1 MTNEDTQPTNEN
13 TQLAPM
19 NNCTDLYTPAS
30 YSSIQATDTATKK
43 LVVNAMNN
51 AESLSVHEGEI
62 LNVIGVFTKP
72 GVRRARDK
80 NGVDM
85 PCTNTTLVCED
96 GTAYFSQS
104 EGVRNAADN
113 FMAAGLF
120 DDGEI
125 VPMKLVS
132 SKFPNGNTR
141 KTLVLV

>member
-1 MTNEDTQPTNEN
+1 MSNDN

-19 NNCTDLYTPAS
+19 DNCTDLYTPSS

-43 LVVNAMNN
+43 LVVNAINN
-51 AESLSVHEGEI
+51 AESLSDHEGEI

-120 DDGEI
+120 DEGEVI
-125 VPMKLVS
+125 PMKLVS
-132 SKFPNGNTR
+132 SKLPNGNTR

>member
-1 MTNEDTQPTNEN
+1 MTNEN

-19 NNCTDLYTPAS
+19 DACTDLYTPSS
-30 YSSIQATDTATKK
+30 YSSIKATDTATKK

-51 AESLSVHEGEI
+51 ADSLSDHEGEVI
-62 LNVIGVFTKP
+62 NVIGVFTKP
-72 GVRRARDK
+72 GIRRSRDK
-80 NGVDM
+80 NGVDT

-120 DDGEI
+120 DGDE
-125 VPMKLVS
+125 VVSMKLVS
-132 SKFPNGNTR
+132 TKLPNGNTR

>member
-1 MTNEDTQPTNEN
+1 MNET
-13 TQLAPM
+13 TQLATLD
-19 NNCTDLYTPAS
+19 TDTNLYTPSS
-30 YSSIQATDTATKK
+30 YSSIQPTDAETRK

-51 AESLSVHEGEI
+51 AESLSEHEGET
-62 LNVIGVFTKP
+62 LDVIGVFTKP
-72 GVRRARDK
+72 GIRRARDK
-80 NGVDM
+80 NGVDT

-120 DDGEI
+120 DEGET
-125 VPMKLVS
+125 VPMKLIS
-132 SKFPNGNTR
+132 SKLPNGNTR

>member
-1 MTNEDTQPTNEN
+1 MINDN

-19 NNCTDLYTPAS
+19 DNHTDLYTPAS
-30 YSSIQATDTATKK
+30 YSSIKATDTATRK

-51 AESLSVHEGEI
+51 AKSLSEHEGET

-72 GVRRARDK
+72 GIRRARDK

-120 DDGEI
+120 EEGEI

-132 SKFPNGNTR
+132 GKLPNGNTR

>member
-1 MTNEDTQPTNEN
+1 MTNEDTQ
-13 TQLAPM
+13 LATM
-19 NNCTDLYTPAS
+19 DNCTDLYTPAS
-30 YSSIQATDTATKK
+30 YSSIKVTDTATKK

-51 AESLSVHEGEI
+51 AGSLSDYEGET

-72 GVRRARDK
+72 GIRRARDK
-80 NGVDM
+80 NGVDA

-120 DDGEI
+120 EEGEI

-132 SKFPNGNTR
+132 YKLPNGNTR

>member
-1 MTNEDTQPTNEN
+1 MTNDS

-19 NNCTDLYTPAS
+19 EKCTDLYTPAS
-30 YSSIQATDTATKK
+30 YSSIQATDAATKK

-51 AESLSVHEGEI
+51 AESLSDHEGET
-62 LNVIGVFTKP
+62 LDVIGVFTKP
-72 GVRRARDK
+72 GIRRARDK
-80 NGVDM
+80 NGVDT
-85 PCTNTTLVCED
+85 PCTNTTLVCEV

-120 DDGEI
+120 EEGEI

-132 SKFPNGNTR
+132 SKLPNGNTR

>member
-1 MTNEDTQPTNEN
+1 MTETN
-13 TQLAPM
+13 QLAIVDS
-19 NNCTDLYTPAS
+19 TDLYAPS
-30 YSSIQATDTATKK
+30 NYSSIKPADAETRK
-43 LVVNAMNN
+43 LVINAMNN
-51 AESLSVHEGEI
+51 AESLSNHEGET

-80 NGVDM
+80 NGIDT
-85 PCTNTTLVCED
+85 PCTNTTIVCAD
-96 GTAYFSQS
+96 GPAYFSQS

-132 SKFPNGNTR
+132 FTLPNGNTR
-141 KTLVLV
+141 KTLVLI

>member
-1 MTNEDTQPTNEN
+1 MTNDN

-19 NNCTDLYTPAS
+19 DNRTDLYTPSS
-30 YSSIQATDTATKK
+30 YSSIKATDAETKK

-51 AESLSVHEGEI
+51 AESLSDHEGEI

-72 GVRRARDK
+72 GIRRARDK

-96 GTAYFSQS
+96 GTAYLSQS

-120 DDGEI
+120 DEGEI
-125 VPMKLVS
+125 VPMKLVA
-132 SKFPNGNTR
+132 SKLPNGNTR

>member
-1 MTNEDTQPTNEN
+1 MTNEN

-19 NNCTDLYTPAS
+19 DNCTDLYTPSS
-30 YSSIQATDTATKK
+30 YSSIQATDAETKK
-43 LVVNAMNN
+43 LVVNAMND
-51 AESLSVHEGEI
+51 AESLADHEGET
-62 LNVIGVFTKP
+62 LDVVGVFTKP
-72 GVRRARDK
+72 GIRRSRDK

-120 DDGEI
+120 DEGEI
-125 VPMKLVS
+125 VPMRLVS
-132 SKFPNGNTR
+132 SKLPNGNTR

>member
-1 MTNEDTQPTNEN
+1 MINET
-13 TQLAPM
+13 TQLATM

-30 YSSIQATDTATKK
+30 YSTITVTDTATKK

-51 AESLSVHEGEI
+51 AASLSDHEGET

-72 GVRRARDK
+72 GIRRARDK
-80 NGVDM
+80 NGADM

-120 DDGEI
+120 DEGEI
-125 VPMKLVS
+125 VPMKLVA
-132 SKFPNGNTR
+132 SKLPNGNTR

>member
-1 MTNEDTQPTNEN
+1 MTNDN

-19 NNCTDLYTPAS
+19 DNCTDLYTPAS
-30 YSSIQATDTATKK
+30 YSSIKATDTATKK

-51 AESLSVHEGEI
+51 AESLAEYAGKT

-72 GVRRARDK
+72 GIRRARDK
-80 NGVDM
+80 NGVDT

-120 DDGEI
+120 EEGEI
-125 VPMKLVS
+125 VPMKLIS
-132 SKFPNGNTR
+132 SKLPNGNTR

>member
-1 MTNEDTQPTNEN
+1 MTNEN

-19 NNCTDLYTPAS
+19 DSCTDLYTPSS
-30 YSSIQATDTATKK
+30 YSSIQATDAETKK

-51 AESLSVHEGEI
+51 AESLADYEGKT

-72 GVRRARDK
+72 GIRRARDK
-80 NGVDM
+80 NGVDT
-85 PCTNTTLVCED
+85 PCTNTTLICED

-120 DDGEI
+120 EGGEI
-125 VPMKLVS
+125 VPMKLVC
-132 SKFPNGNTR
+132 SKLPNGNTR

>member
-1 MTNEDTQPTNEN
+1 MTNETA
-13 TQLAPM
+13 QLAPM
-19 NNCTDLYTPAS
+19 DNCTDLYTPAS
-30 YSSIQATDTATKK
+30 YSTIKATDTATKK

-51 AESLSVHEGEI
+51 AESLADHEGEV

-72 GVRRARDK
+72 GIRRARDK
-80 NGVDM
+80 NAVDT

-120 DDGEI
+120 DEGEI
-125 VPMKLVS
+125 VSMKLVS
-132 SKFPNGNTR
+132 IKLPNGNTR

>member
-1 MTNEDTQPTNEN
+1 MTDEN

-19 NNCTDLYTPAS
+19 DNCTDLYTPSS
-30 YSSIQATDTATKK
+30 YSSIKTTDTATKK

-51 AESLSVHEGEI
+51 AESLSGHEGET

-72 GVRRARDK
+72 GIRRARDK

-104 EGVRNAADN
+104 EGVRNAVDN

-120 DDGEI
+120 EEGET

-132 SKFPNGNTR
+132 SKLPNGNTR

>member
-1 MTNEDTQPTNEN
+1 MISED

-19 NNCTDLYTPAS
+19 DNSIDLYTPS
-30 YSSIQATDTATKK
+30 KYSSIKPTDAATRK
-43 LVVNAMNN
+43 LIVNAMNN
-51 AESLSVHEGEI
+51 AESLADHEGEV
-62 LNVIGVFTKP
+62 LNVVGVFTKP
-72 GVRRARDK
+72 GIRRARDK
-80 NGVDM
+80 NAVDT

-120 DDGEI
+120 DEGEI
-125 VPMKLVS
+125 IPMKLVS
-132 SKFPNGNTR
+132 SVLPNKNTR

>member
-1 MTNEDTQPTNEN
+1 MISED

-19 NNCTDLYTPAS
+19 DNCTDLYTPSS
-30 YSSIQATDTATKK
+30 YSSIKATDIETKK

-51 AESLSVHEGEI
+51 ANSLADYADEV

-72 GVRRARDK
+72 GIRRARDK
-80 NGVDM
+80 NGVDT
-85 PCTNTTLVCED
+85 PCTNTTLICED

-120 DDGEI
+120 DNGEI
-125 VPMKLVS
+125 VPMKLVV
-132 SKFPNGNTR
+132 SKLPNGNTR

>member
-1 MTNEDTQPTNEN
+1 MTNDN

-19 NNCTDLYTPAS
+19 DNCIDLYTPSS
-30 YSSIQATDTATKK
+30 YSSIKATDTAAKK

-51 AESLSVHEGEI
+51 AESLAGYEGKT
-62 LNVIGVFTKP
+62 LNVIGVFAKP
-72 GVRRARDK
+72 GIRRARDK
-80 NGVDM
+80 NGVDT

-120 DDGEI
+120 DEGEI

-132 SKFPNGNTR
+132 SKLPNGNTR

>member
-1 MTNEDTQPTNEN
+1 MTNEDTQ
-13 TQLAPM
+13 LAPM
-19 NNCTDLYTPAS
+19 DNCTDLYTPSS
-30 YSSIQATDTATKK
+30 YSSIKATDTEAKK

-51 AESLSVHEGEI
+51 AESLADYEGRT

-72 GVRRARDK
+72 GIRRARDK
-80 NGVDM
+80 NGVDT

-96 GTAYFSQS
+96 GTAYFTQS

-113 FMAAGLF
+113 LMAAGLF
-120 DDGEI
+120 DEGEV

-132 SKFPNGNTR
+132 SKLPNGNTR

>member
-1 MTNEDTQPTNEN
+1 MTNEN
-13 TQLAPM
+13 TQLAHVD
-19 NNCTDLYTPAS
+19 NCTDLYTPAS
-30 YSSIQATDTATKK
+30 YSSIKATDTATRK

-51 AESLSVHEGEI
+51 AESLAGYEGMT

-72 GVRRARDK
+72 GIRRARDK
-80 NGVDM
+80 NGVDA

-120 DDGEI
+120 EEGEI

-132 SKFPNGNTR
+132 SKLPNGNTR

>member
-1 MTNEDTQPTNEN
+1 MINET

-19 NNCTDLYTPAS
+19 DNCNDLYTPSS
-30 YSSIQATDTATKK
+30 YSSIKVTDVAIKK

-51 AESLSVHEGEI
+51 AESLADYEDKV

-72 GVRRARDK
+72 GIRRSRDK
-80 NGVDM
+80 NGVDT

-96 GTAYFSQS
+96 GTAYFSKS

-120 DDGEI
+120 EEGEVI
-125 VPMKLVS
+125 PMKLVS
-132 SKFPNGNTR
+132 NKLPNGNTH

>member
-1 MTNEDTQPTNEN
+1 MTNET
-13 TQLAPM
+13 TQLATM
-19 NNCTDLYTPAS
+19 NACTDLYTPAS
-30 YSSIQATDTATKK
+30 YSSIKDTDIATKK

-51 AESLSVHEGEI
+51 AESLSDHEGAT

-72 GVRRARDK
+72 GIRRARDK
-80 NGVDM
+80 NGVDA

-120 DDGEI
+120 DEGEI

-132 SKFPNGNTR
+132 SKLPNGNTR

>member
-1 MTNEDTQPTNEN
+1 MTNDN

-19 NNCTDLYTPAS
+19 DNCTELYTPAS
-30 YSSIQATDTATKK
+30 YSSIKATDTATRK

-51 AESLSVHEGEI
+51 AESLSVHEGET

-72 GVRRARDK
+72 GIRRAREK

-120 DDGEI
+120 EEGEI

-132 SKFPNGNTR
+132 SKLPNGNTR

>member
-1 MTNEDTQPTNEN
+1 MINETA
-13 TQLAPM
+13 QLAPM
-19 NNCTDLYTPAS
+19 DNCTDLYTPAS
-30 YSSIQATDTATKK
+30 YSSIKATDTATKK

-51 AESLSVHEGEI
+51 AESLAEYEGKT

-72 GVRRARDK
+72 GVRRTRDK
-80 NGVDM
+80 NGVDT

-120 DDGEI
+120 DDGDI
-125 VPMKLVS
+125 VPMKLVAY
-132 SKFPNGNTR
+132 KLPNGNTR

>member
-1 MTNEDTQPTNEN
+1 MTNETA
-13 TQLAPM
+13 QLATM
-19 NNCTDLYTPAS
+19 DNCTDLYTPSS
-30 YSSIQATDTATKK
+30 YSSIKPTDIATKK

-51 AESLSVHEGEI
+51 ADSLSDHEGEI

-72 GVRRARDK
+72 GIRRARDK
-80 NGVDM
+80 NGVDA

-120 DDGEI
+120 DEGEI
-125 VPMKLVS
+125 VPMKLAS
-132 SKFPNGNTR
+132 SKLPNGNTR

>member
-1 MTNEDTQPTNEN
+1 MINDN
-13 TQLAPM
+13 TQIAPM
-19 NNCTDLYTPAS
+19 DNCIDLYTPAS
-30 YSSIQATDTATKK
+30 YSSIKATDNSTKK

-51 AESLSVHEGEI
+51 AESLSCHEGET

-72 GVRRARDK
+72 GIRRARDK
-80 NGVDM
+80 NGVDA
-85 PCTNTTLVCED
+85 PCTNTTLVCDD

-120 DDGEI
+120 EEGEI

-132 SKFPNGNTR
+132 SKLPNGNTR

>member
-1 MTNEDTQPTNEN
+1 MTNDS

-19 NNCTDLYTPAS
+19 DNCTDLYTPSS
-30 YSSIQATDTATKK
+30 YSSIKATDTAAKK

-51 AESLSVHEGEI
+51 AESLSGREGET

-72 GVRRARDK
+72 GIRRARDK
-80 NGVDM
+80 NGVDTT
-85 PCTNTTLVCED
+85 CTNTTLVCED

-120 DDGEI
+120 DEGEI

-132 SKFPNGNTR
+132 SKLPNGNTR

>member
-1 MTNEDTQPTNEN
+1 MTDETTR
-13 TQLAPM
+13 LAPM
-19 NNCTDLYTPAS
+19 DNCTDLYTPSS
-30 YSSIQATDTATKK
+30 YSSIKATDTAAKK

-72 GVRRARDK
+72 GIRRARDK
-80 NGVDM
+80 NGVDT

-120 DDGEI
+120 DEGDI
-125 VPMKLVS
+125 VPMKLVA
-132 SKFPNGNTR
+132 SKLPNGNTR

>member
-1 MTNEDTQPTNEN
+1 MINED

-19 NNCTDLYTPAS
+19 DNCIDLYTPS
-30 YSSIQATDTATKK
+30 KYSSIKPTDAATRK

-51 AESLSVHEGEI
+51 AESLADHEGEV

-72 GVRRARDK
+72 GIRRARDK
-80 NGVDM
+80 NSVDM
-85 PCTNTTLVCED
+85 PCTNTTFVCED

-120 DDGEI
+120 DDGE
-125 VPMKLVS
+125 VVSMKLVS
-132 SKFPNGNTR
+132 TVLPNKNTR

>member
-1 MTNEDTQPTNEN
+1 MISEDA
-13 TQLAPM
+13 QLAPM
-19 NNCTDLYTPAS
+19 DNCTDLYIPAS
-30 YSSIQATDTATKK
+30 YSSIKATDTSTKK

-51 AESLSVHEGEI
+51 AESLADYEGET

-72 GVRRARDK
+72 GIRRARDK
-80 NGVDM
+80 NGVDT

-120 DDGEI
+120 DEGEI
-125 VPMKLVS
+125 VPMKLVG
-132 SKFPNGNTR
+132 SKLPNGNTR

>member
-1 MTNEDTQPTNEN
+1 MTNDN

-19 NNCTDLYTPAS
+19 DNCIDLYTPS
-30 YSSIQATDTATKK
+30 QYSSIKPTDAATRKI
-43 LVVNAMNN
+43 VVNAMNN
-51 AESLSVHEGEI
+51 AESLADHEGEV

-72 GVRRARDK
+72 GIRRARDK
-80 NGVDM
+80 NAVDM

-113 FMAAGLF
+113 LMAAGLF
-120 DDGEI
+120 DEGEI
-125 VPMKLVS
+125 IPMKLVS
-132 SKFPNGNTR
+132 SVLPNKNTR